1 MHKLLATSTAARP
14 TGSPPQRKIFRI
26 PDGIFAGRLVA
37 MYMDSA
43 AGISLTYSDNP
54 HSSWSAPQQVISDSS
69 DSPFSASMDKSGNI
83 RIVYTDSAGAIKYLK
98 LSFTAGAWSAGSA
111 VVVVSVDS
119 SYNPFI
125 MIDGDGKLW
134 CLYVNHQT
142 SSDSKYYVR
151 AKASGD
157 DGQNWGSGSLD
168 LGDQL
173 SAGTADICFI
183 AARQLSSYLCAV
195 YTSGRSDLKFNRRD
209 QVAGTWGGEQTIHSG
224 DYIDDDFDIAVSPD
238 KKLGVVFA
246 VSSDSKIYF
255 KEYDGGGWS
264 GLFEIEA
271 ARSISPQILYDN
283 NTPDIFYA
291 KIQGGD
297 YGILRHARKSGANFT
312 VADFTP
318 SVGLFEKVFVY
329 DDSAATKYEDKTS
342 EAEDDVTGDVFHS
355 ESSALLDASDDC
367 LYLGKQE
374 KFFCIAILL
383 SVVGAGGQAV
393 WEYFDGS
400 LWKSFVPQSGTYH
413 FDSADSLVYLWSDG
427 ESVPADWQVGTVN
440 GHQAYWVR
448 ARVNVAFTTDP
459 VGTMLIP
466 APRLTDL
473 ALAKNVYEG

>member
-1 MHKLLATSTAARP
+1 M
-14 TGSPPQRKIFRI
+14 
-26 PDGIFAGRLVA
+26 
-37 MYMDSA
+37 
-43 AGISLTYSDNP
+43 TYSDNP
-54 HSSWSAPQQVISDSS
+54 HSSWSTPQQVISDSS

-111 VVVVSVDS
+111 VVVVNVDT

-134 CLYVNHQT
+134 CLFVNHQT

-224 DYIDDDFDIAVSPD
+224 DYIDDNFDIAVSPD

-291 KIQGGD
+291 KIQCSD
-297 YGILRHARKSGANFT
+297 YGILRHARKSGDNFT
-312 VADFTP
+312 VNDFTSP
-318 SVGLFEKVFVY
+318 VGLFEKVFVY

-342 EAEDDVTGDVFHS
+342 EAADDITGDVFHS
-355 ESSALLDASDDC
+355 ESSALFDASDDC

-374 KFFCIAILL
+374 KFFCAAILL
-383 SVVGAGGQAV
+383 SVVGAGGQAA

-400 LWKSFVPQSGTYH
+400 LWKSFVPQSGAYH